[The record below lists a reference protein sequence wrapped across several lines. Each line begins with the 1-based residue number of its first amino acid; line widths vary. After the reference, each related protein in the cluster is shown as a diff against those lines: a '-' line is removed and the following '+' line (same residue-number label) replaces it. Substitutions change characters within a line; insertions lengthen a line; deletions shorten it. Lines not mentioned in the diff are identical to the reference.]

1 MEKIQKQPTVN
12 LPQILTTLLNLPN
25 WCYVVFLAFSINH
38 LPSSTISVLHTRLMA
53 YISSTLHSALH
64 IIGFQTCA
72 YLRHFKPSKIKI
84 ILVFPWTAPNS
95 TSFSCPG
102 IHHFCA
108 ESHLTLIPPPVRSKI
123 KRQNDSVPRVLIV
136 SNGTNP
142 KTTTGL
148 YYIQLWTA
156 HFRGDIGKLEKGD
169 QREKGLKT

>member
-1 MEKIQKQPTVN
+1 MN
-12 LPQILTTLLNLPN
+12 LPQILTTLLNLHN
-25 WCYVVFLAFSINH
+25 WCYLVFLAFSVNH
-38 LPSSTISVLHTRLMA
+38 LPSSTISFLRARLMA

-108 ESHLTLIPPPVRSKI
+108 ESHLILTPPTSQVE
-123 KRQNDSVPRVLIV
+123 N
-136 SNGTNP
+136 
-142 KTTTGL
+142 KTRMTVFWGFWLCPMEPTQRL
-148 YYIQLWTA
+148 AQDCHTQPWTA
-156 HFRGDIGKLEKGD
+156 HFRGDIGKLETGD
-169 QREKGLKT
+169 QRQKGLQT